1 MFRNHLRDGDGGP
14 IDDEQRR
21 VGREI
26 QRRTGPTFHVATRL
40 LPPRYREATYVLY
53 GFFRIADD
61 VVDTTAETDP
71 SAQRTELDRIRAAVL
86 GDREVEDSVLRAV
99 RALRREHDIPAEE
112 IDVFLDAMERDVSET
127 RYETYEDLETY
138 LRGSAVAVA
147 YMMLAVLDPAE
158 REAARPHAKALGEA
172 FQLTNFLRDVKEDID
187 EYGRVYLPRRTLR
200 THGVS
205 EADLASG
212 RFSPGFAAAMRTELE
227 RAEYLYRRGV
237 AGIRYLPEDSQFAIL
252 LAAVLYAEH
261 HHLIRANGWDVL
273 STRPELGRTTR
284 LKLVARTWWRW
295 RRDPDPE
302 AVFYAVSAVSES
314 SEAAMPDSTP
324 NPERRP
330 DETRLPSR

>member
-1 MFRNHLRDGDGGP
+1 M

-21 VGREI
+21 AGREI

-61 VVDTTAETDP
+61 VVDTTAEVDP
-71 SAQRTELDRIRAAVL
+71 SAQRAELDRIRTAVL
-86 GDREVEDSVLRAV
+86 GDREVEEPVLRAV
-99 RALRREHDIPAEE
+99 RALRREHDIPPEE

-127 RYETYEDLETY
+127 RYETYETYEELETY

-147 YMMLAVLDPAE
+147 YMMLAVLDPAD

-187 EYGRVYLPRRTLR
+187 EYGRVYLPRRTLQA
-200 THGVS
+200 HGVS
-205 EADLASG
+205 EDDLASG
-212 RFSPGFAAAMRTELE
+212 RFSSGFAAAMRTELE
-227 RAEYLYRRGV
+227 RAERLYREGV

-252 LAAVLYAEH
+252 LSAVLYAEH
-261 HHLIRANGWDVL
+261 HRLIRANGWDVL
-273 STRPELGRTTR
+273 STRPELGRMTR
-284 LKLVARTWWRW
+284 LKLVVETWWRW

-302 AVFYAVSAVSES
+302 AVFYAVSAVSEP
-314 SEAAMPDSTP
+314 SEAAIPESTT
-324 NPERRP
+324 NDERRP
-330 DETRLPSR
+330 DGNRLPSR